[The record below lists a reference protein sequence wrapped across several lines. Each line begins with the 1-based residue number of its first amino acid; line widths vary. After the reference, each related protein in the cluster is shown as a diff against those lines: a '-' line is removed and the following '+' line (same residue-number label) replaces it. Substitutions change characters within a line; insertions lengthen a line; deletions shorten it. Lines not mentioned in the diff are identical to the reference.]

1 MGKDYYKLLSI
12 DKSATEEEV
21 KKAYKKAVSMPAR
34 PMRLIFILTLHRH
47 SNGIQIVMAAQK
59 RRPES
64 SRRSLKRSRS

>member
-34 PMRLIFILTLHRH
+34 PMRLIFILTFHRH
-47 SNGIQIVMAAQK
+47 SNGIQIVTGAQK
-59 RRPES
+59 RRLKS
-64 SRRSLKRSRS
+64 SRRYLKRLRS